1 MSELVSSAEPVREPG
16 RTYWPA
22 LDGLRGL
29 AIIVVVLHNTTGIE
43 VRGTLPQK
51 LWTFVVDAGWVG
63 VQLFF
68 VLSGF
73 LITGILL
80 RNRGKAR
87 ALRSFY
93 ARRALRIFPLYYL
106 FLIGRFLVIPLFVA
120 SAAVPFG
127 EELPFWLY
135 LSNWGDLLAKT
146 PLAAMGHFWSLAV
159 EEQFY
164 LVWPALAMVL
174 RVRTFAWV
182 CVGIAIVALAS
193 RIGMRVTGVPDK
205 WMYSATFAR
214 ADALALGA
222 LVAIGFCNEQAREL
236 YRRLRRPGAI
246 VAGVGLA
253 AVMAYAHGLSR
264 FAWLVQTIGY
274 SLLAVLFAVLVAEA
288 ATETPRGWRAWL
300 AHPALR
306 LIGRYSYAIYIIHVL
321 VKYVLLHQV
330 FAHPP
335 GLDSAHPILVDMAF
349 ISVVGAIS
357 FTLAALSFV
366 AIERPML
373 RLKNRVAPG

>member
-1 MSELVSSAEPVREPG
+1 MPTADPARASG

-43 VRGTLPQK
+43 VRDTLPEK

-80 RNRGKAR
+80 RSRGKAR

-106 FLIGRFLVIPLFVA
+106 FLAGRFVLIPLFVP
-120 SAAVPFG
+120 STAVPFG

-135 LSNWGDLLAKT
+135 LSNWGDLLATT

-174 RVRTFAWV
+174 QVRTFAWV
-182 CVGIAIVALAS
+182 CVGIAIAALAS
-193 RIGMRVTGVPDK
+193 RVGMRVAGVPDK
-205 WMYSATFAR
+205 WMYAATFAR
-214 ADALALGA
+214 ADALSLGA
-222 LVAIGFCNEQAREL
+222 LAAIALRNEKTREL
-236 YRRLRRPGAI
+236 YRRVRMPSLV
-246 VAGVGLA
+246 VAGLGLV

-264 FAWLVQTIGY
+264 FEWLVQSVGY
-274 SLLAVLFAVLVAEA
+274 SLLAVLFAVLVTES
-288 ATETPRGWRAWL
+288 ATEVPRGWRRWL

-306 LIGRYSYAIYIIHVL
+306 LVGKYSYAIYIIHVP
-321 VKYVLLHQV
+321 VKYVLVNEV
-330 FAHPP
+330 FDQPMFLDTAH
-335 GLDSAHPILVDMAF
+335 SIVADMAF
-349 ISVVGAIS
+349 IGLVAAIS
-357 FTLAALSFV
+357 FALAALSFV
-366 AIERPML
+366 AIERPIL
-373 RLKNRVAPG
+373 RLKNRVSAG